1 MAAAPAARQSSSSAA
16 IRARSS
22 SVAGR
27 SQAASPITYVRSMLC
42 PTMPA
47 MFTPKP
53 PSFSTDDR
61 YSP

>member
-1 MAAAPAARQSSSSAA
+1 MAAAPAASESSSSAA
-16 IRARSS
+16 IRARSC

-27 SQAASPITYVRSMLC
+27 SQAASPMTYVRSMLC
-42 PTMPA
+42 PTIPA

-53 PSFSTDDR
+53 PSFSAAER

>member
-1 MAAAPAARQSSSSAA
+1 MAAAPAASESSSSAA
-16 IRARSS
+16 IRARSA

-42 PTMPA
+42 PTIPA
-47 MFTPKP
+47 RLTAKP
-53 PSFSTDDR
+53 PSFSTADR